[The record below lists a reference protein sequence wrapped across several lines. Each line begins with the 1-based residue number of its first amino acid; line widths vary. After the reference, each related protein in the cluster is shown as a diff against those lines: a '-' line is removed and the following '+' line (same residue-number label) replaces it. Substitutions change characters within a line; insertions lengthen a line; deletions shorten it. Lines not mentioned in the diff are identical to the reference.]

1 MAGVLAGVVV
11 AIVGAESTGKTTLA
25 QALVPRLAELSGLRC
40 TWVPEPLRQWCDA
53 MGRTP
58 RRDEQADIAAMHQ
71 KAIDDAAL
79 AHDIV
84 LCDTTPLMVAIY
96 SRYLFDDA
104 SLMPAAIA
112 WQRRC
117 AATLLMAL
125 DVPWVADGLQRDGAH
140 VRAPIDTLL
149 RDALS
154 AHALPWSVVRG
165 TGEQRIESA
174 TDALAPLLRQNKA
187 GRGLFTRL
195 SERNALRGAATWQ
208 CEHCDD
214 PACEHLEL
222 TRRRG
227 VAS

>member
-1 MAGVLAGVVV
+1 MTAALVV

-25 QALVPRLAELSGLRC
+25 QLLAPRLAELSGQGCAWLPERLRD
-40 TWVPEPLRQWCDA
+40 WCDA

-58 RRDEQADIAAMHQ
+58 RREEQADIASSHQ
-71 KAIDDAAL
+71 KAIEQAARE
-79 AHDIV
+79 HVIV

-117 AATLLMAL
+117 ATTLLMAL

-140 VRAPIDTLL
+140 VRAPIDALL
-149 RDALS
+149 RETLS

-165 TGEQRIESA
+165 TGEQRVENAI
-174 TDALAPLLRQNKA
+174 DALAPILRQHEA

-195 SERNALRGAATWQ
+195 NERNAQPSAATWR